1 MGPGSVILFWLII
14 AGVLGTVWIG
24 AFILFLVSSKKKWR
38 ILKWLSGL
46 AVAGGI
52 VIALGIGSLLAY
64 GLVRSSVPK
73 YVFADVFHSK
83 PTKSIRD
90 IKSKVFWFA
99 DTGSIYLCFQTDIL
113 TFRKLVPKDLPRI
126 TKAEFE
132 EKGWHES
139 GEHPSWWQAVVSDSD
154 EIYFR
159 ATDFGKGK
167 NFATETEWMT
177 YDFQRQ
183 IGYYRFLGID

>member
-1 MGPGSVILFWLII
+1 MGPGFVILSWLII
-14 AGVLGTVWIG
+14 AGILGIVWIG
-24 AFILFLVSSKKKWR
+24 ALILFLISWKKKWR

-52 VIALGIGSLLAY
+52 VFALVIGSFLTY
-64 GLVRSSVPK
+64 GLIRSSVPK

-83 PTKSIRD
+83 PTNEIRD

-99 DTGSIYLCFQTDIL
+99 DTGSIYLSFQTDIS
-113 TFRKLVPKDLPRI
+113 TFRRLVPKDLPKV

-139 GEHPSWWQAVVSDSD
+139 GEHPSWWLSVVSDSY
-154 EIYFR
+154 EIYFE
-159 ATDFGKGK
+159 ATEFGKGK
-167 NFATETEWMT
+167 TFATETKWMV